1 MNWGKLGKPLNDPP
15 RKPDLDLEED
25 HFQCAH
31 CGKRFIFESTAM
43 MHLRNC
49 EKRPARQGKIMR
61 SEVKDLK

>member
-1 MNWGKLGKPLNDPP
+1 MKWGNLGKPNS
-15 RKPDLDLEED
+15 DLRED
-25 HFQCAH
+25 VRGADDNYACSH
-31 CGKRFIFESTAM
+31 CGKKFEFESSAM